1 MDCKFFFITVDF
13 LLDLIFL
20 FYFFS
25 TPLHI
30 SIMKKNSQVF
40 EVLMENKALLDLQSE
55 EGYPALWYAL
65 QDEEIFSLAEK
76 LVNNG
81 ASSNIVRIHFLFL
94 ISFIS

>member
-1 MDCKFFFITVDF
+1 
-13 LLDLIFL
+13 
-20 FYFFS
+20 
-25 TPLHI
+25 
-30 SIMKKNSQVF
+30 MKKNSQVF

-81 ASSNIVRIHFLFL
+81 ASSNIVRKHFLFFYNQFYLL
-94 ISFIS
+94 IFRIFSGL